1 VPRQIVVDHITLD
14 VTDLERSQTFYKAA
28 LAPLGYGV
36 VYEQDDWLSFGVT
49 GSDDFAIRRASGPVS
64 GPLHVAFA
72 APDPEAVAS
81 FHAAGL
87 AAGGL
92 DNGAPGYRP
101 QYHQTYFA
109 AYVLDPDGNNVEAVH
124 HGRG

>member
-14 VTDLERSQTFYKAA
+14 VADLERSRAFYEAA

-36 VYEQDDWLSFGVT
+36 VYEEDDWISFGVT
-49 GSDDFAIRRASGPVS
+49 GSDDFAIRRARGPVS

-101 QYHQTYFA
+101 QYHETYFA
-109 AYVLDPDGNNVEAVH
+109 AYLLDPDGHNVEAVH

>member
-1 VPRQIVVDHITLD
+1 VPRQIVVDHITLEVAD
-14 VTDLERSQTFYKAA
+14 PERSRGFYEAA

-36 VYEQDDWLSFGVT
+36 VYEADDWVSFGVT
-49 GSDDFAIRRASGPVS
+49 GSDDFAIRRARGPAS

-101 QYHQTYFA
+101 QYHETYFA
-109 AYVLDPDGNNVEAVH
+109 AYLLDPDGHNVEAVH
-124 HGRG
+124 HGKA